1 MQKRV
6 NIVANTPVTDLKIPI
21 RGAIRNIMMDVED
34 IRMCLFRKAKVEEV
48 ISDDVTVK
56 LDFTNYDKDNGAVLA
71 ETAPPVATLPDPEEE
86 LAKIEAE
93 KQPEPEEVKE
103 DKSGHEEVKEDEPED
118 EGSDEE
124 SEAEDKPKK
133 KKKK

>member
-6 NIVANTPVTDLKIPI
+6 NIVASVPVTDLKIPI

-34 IRMCLFRKAKVEEV
+34 IRLCLFRKAKVEEV

-56 LDFTNYDKDNGAVLA
+56 LDFTNYDKDNGANLA
-71 ETAPPVATLPDPEEE
+71 ETEPPVATFPDPEEE
-86 LAKIEAE
+86 LAKYESE
-93 KQPEPEEVKE
+93 KQPDPEPGETKEEE
-103 DKSGHEEVKEDEPED
+103 SEDETTD
-118 EGSDEE
+118 E

-133 KKKK
+133 KSQKKK